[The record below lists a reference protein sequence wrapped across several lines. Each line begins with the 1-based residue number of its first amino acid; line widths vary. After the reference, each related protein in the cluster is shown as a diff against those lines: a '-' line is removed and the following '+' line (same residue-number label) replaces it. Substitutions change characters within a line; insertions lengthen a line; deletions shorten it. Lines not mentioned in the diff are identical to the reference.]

1 MNMKKL
7 ICLLLAV
14 CMLFALAACGAEK
27 EAPAEESPAP
37 TEESPAPAE
46 PEIKD
51 WTRAGYFTD
60 EKENMLSVTWM
71 EDIDEP
77 GWYVGVM
84 IGELMAGG
92 TLPQEGNSLRG
103 NLSTWEEGAEPI
115 VVTVSEEGEDGL
127 LLVIEG
133 GESYHF
139 TPYDMPEATI
149 VVTINTEGMG
159 NIDWAEGEEAPEIDP
174 DFPFQSAYIGLAE
187 AKVHTFVAWP
197 QAGSVFVKWTKN
209 GEDFSTEPQITVM
222 LDESADFIAVFEE
235 DPDWQ
240 NPVMNFVGNYA
251 CDRAHALVECF
262 GFDEA
267 WITITWGG
275 SAWETA
281 QWDIYGRLDTDT
293 LTIDYS
299 DCTKSILTYGDGGE
313 LLSQEVEYQG
323 GTGTITFHDD
333 GTFTWHEDQ
342 SASGVDMLFEWV
354 PVIPAV
360 VREDGERFEAV
371 ILLEGM
377 EETVRYEH
385 IVNETLGFEMDYDY
399 ENFERYSGEAM
410 ESFLSVYDGPGNPE
424 NFLEVSYRAEDPE
437 VVAASVRAELS
448 GEYDLTES
456 TRELDRGGECIYIE
470 ASVVKGTNNMA
481 DHLRMVYIIPAPEGC
496 FVATV
501 HCEAV
506 AAEGFAKRCSYMIN
520 TIAAR

>member
-1 MNMKKL
+1 MKKL
-7 ICLLLAV
+7 ICLLLAL

-37 TEESPAPAE
+37 AE

-51 WTRAGYFTD
+51 WTRAGYFQD
-60 EKENMLSVTWM
+60 EAGDMLSVTWM

-92 TLPQEGNSLRG
+92 TLPQEGNALHG

-139 TPYDMPEATI
+139 TPYEMPEATI
-149 VVTINTEGMG
+149 VVNINTEGMG

-174 DFPFQSAYIGLAE
+174 DFPYQSAYIGLAE
-187 AKVHTFVAWP
+187 PKVHTFVAWP

-209 GEDFSTEPQITVM
+209 GEDFSTEPQITVL
-222 LDESADFIAVFEE
+222 LDESAEFVAVFEE

-267 WITITWGG
+267 WITVTWGG

-293 LTIDYS
+293 LTIAYS

-323 GTGTITFHDD
+323 GTGTITFHDN

-342 SASGVDMLFEWV
+342 SASGADMLFEWV
-354 PVIPAV
+354 PVIPETA
-360 VREDGERFEAV
+360 RQDGERFEAV
-371 ILLEGM
+371 IMLEGM

-424 NFLEVSYRAEDPE
+424 NFFEVSYRAEDPE
-437 VVAASVRAELS
+437 TVAASVRAELS

-456 TRELDRGGECIYIE
+456 TRELDRAGECIYIE
-470 ASVVKGTNNMA
+470 ASVVKGTHNMA

-501 HCEAV
+501 HCEAA
-506 AAEGFAKRCSYMIN
+506 AAEGFARRCSYMIN

>member
-1 MNMKKL
+1 MKKL
-7 ICLLLAV
+7 ICLLLAL

-37 TEESPAPAE
+37 AE

-51 WTRAGYFTD
+51 WTRAGYFQD
-60 EKENMLSVTWM
+60 EAGDMLSVTWM

-92 TLPQEGNSLRG
+92 TLPQEGNALHG

-139 TPYDMPEATI
+139 TPYEMPEATI
-149 VVTINTEGMG
+149 VVNINTEGMG

-174 DFPFQSAYIGLAE
+174 DFPYQSAYIGLAE
-187 AKVHTFVAWP
+187 PKVHTFVAWP

-209 GEDFSTEPQITVM
+209 GEDFSTEPQITVL
-222 LDESADFIAVFEE
+222 LDESAEFVAVFEE

-240 NPVMNFVGNYA
+240 NPVMNFVGEYQ
-251 CDRAHALVECF
+251 CDRAHALVECS
-262 GFDEA
+262 GSEDA
-267 WITITWGG
+267 HITITWGS
-275 SAWETA
+275 SACESA
-281 QWDIYGRLDTDT
+281 QWDIVGRLDLDT
-293 LTIDYS
+293 LTVSYS
-299 DCTKSILTYGDGGE
+299 GCTKSILTYGDGGE
-313 LLSQEVEYQG
+313 LVSQVTEYED

-342 SASGVDMLFEWV
+342 SVYGTDMLFQWA
-354 PVIPAV
+354 PVNPAP
-360 VREDGERFEAV
+360 VRQDGERYEAV
-371 ILLEGM
+371 ITLEGM

-399 ENFERYSGEAM
+399 ERFERYTSAET
-410 ESFLSVYDGPGNPE
+410 ESFLSVWDGPGNPV
-424 NFLEVSYRAEDPE
+424 NYLEVTYRAEDPE
-437 VVAASVRAELS
+437 TAAASVRAELS
-448 GEYDLTES
+448 QEYDLYES
-456 TRELDRGGECIYIE
+456 TRVLDGAGECLYIE

-481 DHLRMVYIIPAPEGC
+481 DQLQAVYIIPASEGC
-496 FVATV
+496 FVATA
-501 HCEAV
+501 HYEAV
-506 AAEGFAKRCSYMIN
+506 AAEGMAKRFAYMLN
-520 TIAAR
+520 TFSVR